1 MLPGGFSGAD
11 EPDGSAKFIS
21 AFLRSKKIAESIE
34 RLLNERDGLILGICN
49 GFQALLKLGL
59 LPYGKITTP
68 SVNDPTLT
76 DNLVGHHQSAL
87 INTKITSTLSPWM
100 SKLNLGEVHKIAISH
115 GQGRFMCEDGLLQ
128 KLIDNGQVCAQYV
141 DDKGHASSLTSVNPN
156 GSVAN
161 IEAICSADGR
171 ILGKMGHSERRGDNL
186 YKNIEGFSYQQLFE
200 GGVSYFAS

>member
-1 MLPGGFSGAD
+1 
-11 EPDGSAKFIS
+11 
-21 AFLRSKKIAESIE
+21 
-34 RLLNERDGLILGICN
+34 
-49 GFQALLKLGL
+49 
-59 LPYGKITTP
+59 
-68 SVNDPTLT
+68 
-76 DNLVGHHQSAL
+76 
-87 INTKITSTLSPWM
+87 
-100 SKLNLGEVHKIAISH
+100 
-115 GQGRFMCEDGLLQ
+115 MCEDGLLQ

-141 DDKGHASSLTSVNPN
+141 DDGGRALSLTSVNPN